1 MTSIDNS
8 ELGQV
13 RDSGRDWHLRTIG
26 SLLVSLIAIGA
37 VVWWALRQKAPT
49 FPSGLGPISLLVASV
64 GCYTV
69 ATLLRGVRWHEV
81 LRLAHVEHHPSD
93 AIALIPVGYMGNTI
107 LPARAG
113 EILRVLLLKARSS
126 ASRREILGSIIA
138 ERGLDAAVIAAMF
151 ATMTA
156 IGIANAPTGKGAA
169 LIAVGVLVAGALGVL
184 LLLALRRRG
193 RFERFAVIARPF
205 LIATKLL
212 LCRRGALLAL
222 MTAAI
227 WLIEG
232 FIYWLIAQ
240 SLDLPVS
247 YLDGVYLVVLA
258 GLAAIVPAGPGFI
271 GTVDAAIIFGLA
283 AIGIEGGQALSFAIL
298 VRFIIFVQITIVGLI
313 LMLVRYGGLGKLRMR
328 TTSEVDEP
336 VGE

>member
-1 MTSIDNS
+1 MTSIEES
-8 ELGQV
+8 ELEQV
-13 RDSGRDWHLRTIG
+13 RDSGRNWHLRTVG

-49 FPSGLGPISLLVASV
+49 FPSGLGAISLLVASV
-64 GCYTV
+64 GCYAV

-93 AIALIPVGYMGNTI
+93 AIALTPVGYMGNTI

-113 EILRVLLLKARSS
+113 EILRVLLLKARST

-138 ERGLDAAVIAAMF
+138 ERGLDAAVVAAMF

-169 LIAVGVLVAGALGVL
+169 LIVVGVLAAGALGVV

-212 LCRRGALLAL
+212 LCRKGAFLAL

-227 WLIEG
+227 WFIEG

-240 SLDLPVS
+240 SLNLPVS
-247 YLDGVYLVVLA
+247 YLEGAYLVVLA
-258 GLAAIVPAGPGFI
+258 GLAATVPAGPGFI

-283 AIGIEGGQALSFAIL
+283 AIGIKSGQALSFAIL
-298 VRFIIFVQITIVGLI
+298 VRFIIFVPITIVGLI
-313 LMLVRYGGLGKLRMR
+313 LMLVRYGGLGKLRVR
-328 TTSEVDEP
+328 TVELADK
-336 VGE
+336 